1 MHQIQVLDASWSLLE
16 PSWGLLGRLGG
27 ILRPL
32 GGILGPLG
40 RILVPL
46 GPSWRHLGGVLGLQN
61 PLHALTPG
69 RGGGSAAATPEGYP
83 EGLGY

>member
-1 MHQIQVLDASWSLLE
+1 MSLRRLGASWARLG
-16 PSWGLLGRLGG
+16 GLLGRLGG

-46 GPSWRHLGGVLGLQN
+46 GPSWRPLGRVLGLKN
-61 PLHALTPG
+61 PRLPPTALHQGP
-69 RGGGSAAATPEGYP
+69 GGGDAEATPEGYP